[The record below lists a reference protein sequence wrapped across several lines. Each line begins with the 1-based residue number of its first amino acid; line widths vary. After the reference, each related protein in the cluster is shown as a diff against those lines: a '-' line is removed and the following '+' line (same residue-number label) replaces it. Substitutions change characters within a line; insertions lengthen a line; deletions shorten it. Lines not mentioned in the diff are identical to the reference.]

1 MVRRL
6 LIGVTVVAM
15 SLAEVYAK
23 EPPIDWYP
31 EEYEK
36 MTAQDWPR
44 MKQTLEKVLKSD
56 NIDEL
61 RVSELNRQARY
72 TLSML
77 ASIQWNE
84 TQKKE
89 VVAYLKHFVES
100 VLQGKGYIK
109 NVHEVDFSNV
119 RPMSRSDPIYLPE
132 RAIWAMLSVDVEAG
146 CDTIEHLWQVFIRY
160 PENVYYREIRLSILR
175 FLEARHKSTRV
186 FACLERIKS
195 LSGDKL
201 KPDES
206 KRIKRFFLKQ
216 KLLEIGDQSKAW
228 EYLWD
233 RSKTNTLAETI
244 TSNQGWIWYHNILH
258 MKEVY
263 HELDIS
269 VPIAIASKSLSPH
282 KKYVFLYCACG
293 LMNTKLSLSPTGAH
307 RKLIE
312 RLINEVEAFYKEV
325 GQEITRRQE
334 GRDYLKL
341 AFDSIKAKLE
351 KPQVIQKH
359 EDQVHVQKED
369 EGAER
374 RLPTLV
380 YILVA
385 AAIAAFIVS
394 LMLVLKK
401 KVMFG
406 ILLAICIVAT
416 SILITW
422 KLSATKHDAEVSTA
436 PVVLKPKDPRFS
448 RPEERGEDLSVL
460 ETAEVVKRLAESKDK
475 IELRKAAKVLG
486 DRSIAGK
493 LHLSSEEEQTIEN
506 VVSGYFEQG
515 KSANANERVEAHQQ
529 VERLWHVA
537 VPTLLENLNSKD
549 PTIAEMAIK
558 SLILMRNESIIKAL
572 VEKARSA
579 KDEYTKAMV
588 VFALKKMKEQ
598 RKSLIPEREC
608 LDEEQSRI
616 LYDRLVAP
624 ALRNLEEEVNP

>member
-31 EEYEK
+31 EEYGK

-72 TLSML
+72 MLSML

-175 FLEARHKSTRV
+175 FLEARHKSSRI

-269 VPIAIASKSLSPH
+269 VPMAIASKSLSPH

-325 GQEITRRQE
+325 GQEITRHQE
-334 GRDYLKL
+334 SRDYLKL

-351 KPQVIQKH
+351 EPQVIQKH

-385 AAIAAFIVS
+385 ATIAAFIVS

-406 ILLAICIVAT
+406 ILLATCVVVVCVLTVQKLAT
-416 SILITW
+416 R
-422 KLSATKHDAEVSTA
+422 
-436 PVVLKPKDPRFS
+436 KDNADIASSGESVEERPTLS

-475 IELRKAAKVLG
+475 IESRKAAKVLG

-493 LHLSSEEEQTIEN
+493 LDISSEEEQTIEN

-515 KSANANERVEAHQQ
+515 KSANVNERVEARQQ

-537 VPTLLENLNSKD
+537 APTLLENLNSKD

-579 KDEYTKAMV
+579 KDEHTKAMV
-588 VFALKKMKEQ
+588 IFALKKMKEQ
-598 RKSLIPEREC
+598 RKSLIPGREC